1 MPAAYRFR
9 LSDIAAKAFTV
20 IALAVF
26 VLGCAVPGG
35 RFDSARN
42 QATIGAQTTP
52 RASTSQ
58 QPISP
63 QQGNIPAQPTHF
75 PRPAQEVMRGTSNTP
90 QASANPGELQAAFP
104 NSDLSQ
110 ADQSA
115 ALFPDEPLFPD
126 LSPKPRLQN
135 PGTDNNPRDLS
146 RPDLSRSG
154 IHVGFLLP
162 LSGPFAATG
171 EALRQGAILGLFT
184 INQPDLYISFYDTA
198 ASSGANSTQNTIPTG
213 NNNNQGPEQ
222 AARNAAAAAIAD
234 GAQVLVGP
242 LLAQSVEAIKPLA
255 MQANVPVISFS
266 NSSRVAGGPVVIM
279 GNLPSSQV
287 RAIAASAIE
296 EGRSRFALIAPDNA
310 YGRLVGESLSSFLA
324 QYRLSLVDW
333 AFFPPQTENFSA
345 IARRLANF
353 DERTAAL
360 SRHLAQLQ
368 ANPANEANIAELRR
382 LRGAETF
389 GDPPFDTLLVAINNP
404 EQLFILTAQLSLY
417 DIDPPAVRLLGL
429 GPWENLSGLARE
441 PALLNARFPVTRPP
455 EDQNFAQYFSK
466 FFNNR
471 PTRMNGLGFD
481 AAVVAMKIL
490 AEGLSLQN
498 LMDSSGF
505 AGANGFFRFTQQGL
519 TERGYAIM
527 EVTTNGV
534 VMITPPAFPAG

>member
-9 LSDIAAKAFTV
+9 LSDSVPKVFLMAGMV
-20 IALAVF
+20 ALM
-26 VLGCAVPGG
+26 LGCGPPGG
-35 RFDSARN
+35 RFDSARD

-52 RASTSQ
+52 RTTVSP
-58 QPISP
+58 QPVSP
-63 QQGNIPAQPTHF
+63 QQGNIPAQPTNF
-75 PRPAQEVMRGTSNTP
+75 PRPAQEVMRGTSNNP
-90 QASANPGELQAAFP
+90 QAPANAGELQAAFP

-110 ADQSA
+110 PDQSA
-115 ALFPDEPLFPD
+115 ALFADEPLFPD

-135 PGTDNNPRDLS
+135 PDTQNTPRDLS
-146 RPDLSRSG
+146 RSS

-198 ASSGANSTQNTIPTG
+198 ASPGANNTQNAAPTG
-213 NNNNQGPEQ
+213 NNKGPEQ
-222 AARNAAAAAIAD
+222 AAQNAAAAAIAD

-296 EGRSRFALIAPDNA
+296 EGRTRFALIAPDNA

-333 AFFPPQTENFSA
+333 AFFPPETENFSA

-360 SRHLAQLQ
+360 SRYLAQLQ

-466 FFNNR
+466 FFNSR

>member
-9 LSDIAAKAFTV
+9 LSENVPKVFLMAGMV
-20 IALAVF
+20 ALM
-26 VLGCAVPGG
+26 LGCGVPGG
-35 RFDSARN
+35 SFDSARN
-42 QATIGAQTTP
+42 QATIGAQTSP
-52 RASTSQ
+52 RTT
-58 QPISP
+58 ISP
-63 QQGNIPAQPTHF
+63 QQGNIPAQPTNF
-75 PRPAQEVMRGTSNTP
+75 PRPAQEVMRGTSNNP
-90 QASANPGELQAAFP
+90 QAPANPGELQAAFP
-104 NSDLSQ
+104 NPDLSRP
-110 ADQSA
+110 DQSA

-135 PGTDNNPRDLS
+135 PDIQNNP
-146 RPDLSRSG
+146 PDLSRSG

-198 ASSGANSTQNTIPTG
+198 ASPGGNQTQNTATG
-213 NNNNQGPEQ
+213 TNNRPEQ

-333 AFFPPQTENFSA
+333 AFFPPETENFSA

-360 SRHLAQLQ
+360 SRYLAQLQ

-441 PALLNARFPVTRPP
+441 PALLSARFPVTRPP

>member
-9 LSDIAAKAFTV
+9 LSDSVPKVFLMAGMAV
-20 IALAVF
+20 II
-26 VLGCAVPGG
+26 LGCGPSGG

-52 RASTSQ
+52 RTTVSP
-58 QPISP
+58 QPVSP
-63 QQGNIPAQPTHF
+63 QQGNIPAQPTNF

-90 QASANPGELQAAFP
+90 QAPTNAGELQAAFP
-104 NSDLSQ
+104 NSDLSRP
-110 ADQSA
+110 DQSA

-135 PGTDNNPRDLS
+135 PGTQNTPRDLS
-146 RPDLSRSG
+146 RRDLSRSG

-198 ASSGANSTQNTIPTG
+198 ASSGANNTQNAASTG
-213 NNNNQGPEQ
+213 NNKGPEQ
-222 AARNAAAAAIAD
+222 AAQNAAAAAIAD